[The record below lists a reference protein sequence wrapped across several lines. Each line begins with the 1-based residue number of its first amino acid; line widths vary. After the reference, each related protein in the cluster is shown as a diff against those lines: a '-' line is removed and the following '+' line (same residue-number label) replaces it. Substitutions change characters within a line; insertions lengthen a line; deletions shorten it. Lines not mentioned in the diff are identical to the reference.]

1 LKTFWSYR
9 NFSTYF
15 SFWQELSSFFLKKPG
30 FFGKIYGQSLNV
42 CPFSYSENEKGGV
55 SMPKNNKSAPVRT
68 LLFVLLTCVL
78 LCCGSA
84 IRTPTVKNVGLSGIL
99 KEVIS
104 WMGQAP

>member
-1 LKTFWSYR
+1 
-9 NFSTYF
+9 
-15 SFWQELSSFFLKKPG
+15 
-30 FFGKIYGQSLNV
+30 
-42 CPFSYSENEKGGV
+42 
-55 SMPKNNKSAPVRT
+55 MPKNNKSAPVRT

-84 IRTPTVKNVGLSGIL
+84 ARTPTVKNVGLSGIL